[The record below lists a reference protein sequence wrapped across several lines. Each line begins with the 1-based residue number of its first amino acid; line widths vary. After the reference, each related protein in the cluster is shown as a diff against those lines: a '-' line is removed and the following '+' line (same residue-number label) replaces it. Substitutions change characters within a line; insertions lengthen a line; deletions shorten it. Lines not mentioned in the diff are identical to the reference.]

1 MELHELL
8 SYIEQYGYAA
18 LFFCLW
24 LGIVGMPIPD
34 EMIVMSGGFVSSV
47 GILSVIPAFL
57 LTYLGVVSG
66 LSLGYILGKVFGAKV
81 LDKLMEKKKA
91 KYLLQSQELINRYG
105 HYALVTSYFIP
116 VVRHIVPYLVGMNR
130 MSFQTYALYS
140 YTTGFVWTLLYFIL
154 GSMFGKH
161 IEIIVELA
169 TEYGIYFGSIIVVIV
184 SISYLY
190 IQKKNQVVS
199 VERNE

>member
-24 LGIVGMPIPD
+24 LGIVGMPVPD
-34 EMIVMSGGFVSSV
+34 EMIVMSGGFVSSL
-47 GILSVIPAFL
+47 GILSIIPAFL

-66 LSLGYILGKVFGAKV
+66 LSLGYILGKIFGANV
-81 LDKLMEKKKA
+81 LDKLMKKKKA

-169 TEYGIYFGSIIVVIV
+169 TKYGIYFGSIIVVIV

>member
-8 SYIEQYGYAA
+8 SYIEQYGYTA

-66 LSLGYILGKVFGAKV
+66 LSLGYLLGKVFGTKV
-81 LDKLMEKKKA
+81 LDKLMKKKKA
-91 KYLLQSQELINRYG
+91 KYLLQSQKMIDKYG

-116 VVRHIVPYLVGMNR
+116 VVRHIIPYLVGMNN
-130 MSFQTYALYS
+130 MSYRKYALYS
-140 YTTGFVWTLLYFIL
+140 YTTGFVWTLVYFFTWFLIWKSYRNNCRNYDRIWYLFWGYCPYRCLYLVCIYTKTKYY
-154 GSMFGKH
+154 GK
-161 IEIIVELA
+161 
-169 TEYGIYFGSIIVVIV
+169 
-184 SISYLY
+184 
-190 IQKKNQVVS
+190 
-199 VERNE
+199 

>member
-66 LSLGYILGKVFGAKV
+66 LSLGYILGKVFGDKV
-81 LDKLMEKKKA
+81 LDKLMKKKKA
-91 KYLLQSQELINRYG
+91 KYLLQSQEMIGKYG

-130 MSFQTYALYS
+130 MSFKTYALYS
-140 YTTGFVWTLLYFIL
+140 YTTGFMWTLLYFML

-161 IEIIVELA
+161 IEAIVELA
-169 TEYGIYFGSIIVVIV
+169 TKYGIYFGSIIVVIATV
-184 SISYLY
+184 SYLY
-190 IQKKNQVVS
+190 IQQKNQVIG
-199 VERNE
+199 